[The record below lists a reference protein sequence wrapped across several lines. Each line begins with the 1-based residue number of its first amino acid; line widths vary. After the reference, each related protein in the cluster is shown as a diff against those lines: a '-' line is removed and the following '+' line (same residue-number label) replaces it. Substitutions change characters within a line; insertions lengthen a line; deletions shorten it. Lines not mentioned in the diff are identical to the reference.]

1 MILEKKEEAS
11 FCNRLLFQSIRDF
24 WNGVGMSIN
33 SDQRC
38 LRIFIF
44 IELTFRECKL
54 VLSKPVTHDTKLL
67 TFELPAN
74 VYYETP
80 VGHHVIVNCIV
91 EGKLH
96 C

>member
-24 WNGVGMSIN
+24 WNWVGMSIN
-33 SDQRC
+33 SDQRW

-54 VLSKPVTHDTKLL
+54 VSSKPVTHDTKLL
-67 TFELPAN
+67 TFELPPN